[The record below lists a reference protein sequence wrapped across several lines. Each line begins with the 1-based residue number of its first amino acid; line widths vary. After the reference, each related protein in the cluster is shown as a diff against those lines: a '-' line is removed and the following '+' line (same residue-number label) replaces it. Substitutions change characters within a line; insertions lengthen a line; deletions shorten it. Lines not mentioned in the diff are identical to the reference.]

1 MDLAISVL
9 TCRLMILNSIVR
21 ESVRLMDI
29 MVESAVLTVNV
40 CVYARIDHRVI
51 QGGVKH
57 SQLVIASFRVDDG
70 ERLIPSIGG
79 FGG

>member
-1 MDLAISVL
+1 
-9 TCRLMILNSIVR
+9 
-21 ESVRLMDI
+21 MDI